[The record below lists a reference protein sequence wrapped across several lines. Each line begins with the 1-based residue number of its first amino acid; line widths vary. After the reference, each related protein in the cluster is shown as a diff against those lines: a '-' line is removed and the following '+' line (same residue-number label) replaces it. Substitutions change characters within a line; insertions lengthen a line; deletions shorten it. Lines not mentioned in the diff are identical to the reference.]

1 MEPSSFPIEVNTKS
15 SFLHG
20 VAQARLSTVNCPK
33 GTVPILRTSSK
44 LDIITL
50 HSNYQ
55 VGHKHMQQEVS
66 FLYLLLEL
74 YI

>member
-1 MEPSSFPIEVNTKS
+1 MEPSSFPTEVNTKS

-20 VAQARLSTVNCPK
+20 VAQARLSTVNCSK
-33 GTVPILRTSSK
+33 GTVPILPISSK
-44 LDIITL
+44 LDQITL

-55 VGHKHMQQEVS
+55 VGHMQQEVS